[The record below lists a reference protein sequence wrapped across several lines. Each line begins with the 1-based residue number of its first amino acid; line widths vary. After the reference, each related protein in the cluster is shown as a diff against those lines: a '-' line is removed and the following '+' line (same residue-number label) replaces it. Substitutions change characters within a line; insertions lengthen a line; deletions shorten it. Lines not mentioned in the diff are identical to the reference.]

1 MKCVSW
7 SWILI
12 SLSLTNSLSYFK
24 HKDWQWRELPSIFDL
39 KKRQDREDW
48 RWSEPEDEERRDDK
62 EVFRKSETNN
72 KFALGDLK
80 KTSRLAATFNK

>member
-1 MKCVSW
+1 MKCVRW

-39 KKRQDREDW
+39 NKRQDREDW
-48 RWSEPEDEERRDDK
+48 RWSEPEDK